1 MFGRAALKVRSLPPL
16 RGKAG
21 EGVPHDELSPWTP
34 TPDPSPQ
41 GGGENS
47 VLAAAFESTKFIS
60 D

>member
-1 MFGRAALKVRSLPPL
+1 MFGRRRIDGALPPPL
-16 RGKAG
+16 LGR
-21 EGVPHDELSPWTP
+21 GVPHDELRPGTP

-47 VLAAAFESTKFIS
+47 VRAAAFESTKFIS